1 MSKVKL
7 IDKKLIRTEFYTTE
21 YFKKTYKILKSK
33 EQQKSTF
40 QFKSFSTE
48 PYMVCGIYESIELI
62 KTYLSKKDF
71 ESLEIKYFNDG
82 TIIKPNQCVLS
93 ITGDYRLICKLEN
106 IIDSILAR
114 RSSVATN
121 CYQFLKYLSPEKLIF
136 MSDRSDD
143 YHLHPY
149 DGYAAYIAGVRS
161 FSNESHVYFISNK
174 NDVNVIGTMPHA
186 LIQQYHGDI
195 VKVYHSFKQKFPNDK
210 IVMLVDY
217 DNDVIGTLEKLKPY
231 LNDIWGLRIDTS
243 QKIIDKSIK
252 NKSKKNYGAS
262 ALLFK
267 NIKQWL
273 IKNNIKHIKLICSSG
288 NDLDKIKEFTK
299 NNIPVDIYGIGTS
312 LNKLSLHF
320 TADLVKIDN
329 QLEAKFGRSYISTK
343 NMKDYKNEKPCKKY

>member
-62 KTYLSKKDF
+62 KMYLSKKDF
-71 ESLEIKYFNDG
+71 ESLEIKYFDDG
-82 TIIKPNQCVLS
+82 TIIKPDQCVLS

-121 CYQFLKYLSPEKLIF
+121 CYQFLKYLSPEQLIF

-149 DGYAAYIAGVRS
+149 DGYAAYVAGVRY
-161 FSNESHVYFISNK
+161 FSNQSHIHFISNK
-174 NDVNVIGTMPHA
+174 ESVNVVGTIPHA
-186 LIQQYHGDI
+186 LIQQYKGDI
-195 VKVYHSFKQKFPNDK
+195 KKVYQAFKETYPDDK

-217 DNDVIGTLEKLKPY
+217 DNDIISTLKELKPH
-231 LNDIWGLRIDTS
+231 LNNISAIRIDTS
-243 QKIIDKSIK
+243 QKVIDKSIK

-262 ALLFK
+262 EALFK
-267 NIKQWL
+267 LVKQWL
-273 IKNNIKHIKLICSSG
+273 IKNNANHIKLICSSG
-288 NDLDKIKEFTK
+288 NNLDKIKTFTK
-299 NNIPVDIYGIGTS
+299 NKVPADIYGIGSS
-312 LNKLSLHF
+312 LNKLNLHF

-329 QLEAKFGRSYISTK
+329 KLESKFGRSYISTK
-343 NMKDYKNEKPCKKY
+343 NMKDYRNEKPCKKY